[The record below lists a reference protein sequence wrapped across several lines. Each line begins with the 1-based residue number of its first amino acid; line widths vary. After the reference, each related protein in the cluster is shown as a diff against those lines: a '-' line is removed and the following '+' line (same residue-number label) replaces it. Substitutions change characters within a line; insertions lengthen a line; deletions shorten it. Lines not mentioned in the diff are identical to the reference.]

1 MLVSYALD
9 KGLLPRTL
17 ELVLSKLGI
26 KSPMCLSIEFRI
38 CRSSISLSL
47 ICIIKSALCQFRTQ
61 SSLRREHL
69 LEASI
74 RVRGSSRADD
84 VGRCGFTHTKI

>member
-1 MLVSYALD
+1 MFVSYVLD

-26 KSPMCLSIEFRI
+26 KSPMCLSIELRV

-47 ICIIKSALCQFRTQ
+47 ICIIESALRQSRTR
-61 SSLRREHL
+61 SSRRREYL

-84 VGRCGFTHTKI
+84 VGRC